1 MRMVSLSL
9 DRRRGPKVT
18 DGFPPSIASS
28 VAPEWPPYALRGR
41 PASDLSGPT
50 G

>member
-28 VAPEWPPYALRGR
+28 VAGMATVRAAWPPGV
-41 PASDLSGPT
+41 
-50 G
+50 